1 MATPLEFS
9 PSSLALLPNLA
20 FSPPIGIYI
29 ALWLDPVGMAE
40 ELDIPSVLTAA
51 QAMTPRKYLG
61 YVHVVR
67 DFPLPSRPWH
77 RCHIRFVG
85 EGMPEEQP
93 EKGILSDMCTPIEP
107 TTAHPAGREPLHPS
121 RPFPY
126 PNCYQHHFI
135 DDLVRVPTQIMQYD
149 DCVRLRPREM
159 RRHMNYE
166 NGDWV
171 IRRALVKNME
181 DREIA
186 NLNHDAENS
195 GVPPAM
201 EVDGEDHATDSDGHE
216 ESDDKQGRSITPVS
230 RSEIGSVSD
239 DMEMSDSDGSSF
251 EVRSRDSLQEDS
263 DDSGDPPDFMQVL
276 ALVMTAGDKL
286 DMDIDILPLV
296 RISLDLTEGGKFEDP
311 RGFLEEVAT
320 MTQLIQQA
328 RTNIIRE
335 YKARNPPMATPQM
348 QRGTNLEQCFED
360 SMETVN
366 VTPPESIH
374 VENPVQAALLTD
386 SSSVVDPAAQDG
398 APEGLV
404 RGRTAA
410 THAGDIDISQNA
422 AHIATESAD
431 HMHEPATA
439 MARGLMSIR
448 RLVQTGRD
456 IVKLPHI
463 SAKDLKPV
471 AIVRA
476 SRQRC
481 SALVGRIRRVLRLR
495 KGRDVPH

>member
-1 MATPLEFS
+1 MATSHEFS

-93 EKGILSDMCTPIEP
+93 HKGILPDMCTPIEP
-107 TTAHPAGREPLHPS
+107 NDAHPAGREPLHPS

-135 DDLVRVPTQIMQYD
+135 DKLVRVPTHIIQYD
-149 DCVRLRPREM
+149 NCVRLRPREM

-166 NGDWV
+166 NGDWI
-171 IRRALVKNME
+171 IRRALVKEME
-181 DREIA
+181 DREVLSPEVIVP
-186 NLNHDAENS
+186 DDEENA

-201 EVDGEDHATDSDGHE
+201 EIDGEDQAADTARHE
-216 ESDDKQGRSITPVS
+216 ESV
-230 RSEIGSVSD
+230 
-239 DMEMSDSDGSSF
+239 
-251 EVRSRDSLQEDS
+251 QEDG
-263 DDSGDPPDFMQVL
+263 DDSGDPPDLMQAL
-276 ALVMTAGDKL
+276 AIVMTAGDRL
-286 DMDIDILPLV
+286 NMDIDTLPLV

-311 RGFLEEVAT
+311 RGFLKEVAA
-320 MTQLIQQA
+320 MTELIQQA

-348 QRGTNLEQCFED
+348 QSDTKPEQSFED
-360 SMETVN
+360 SMETAN
-366 VTPPESIH
+366 VAPPESTH
-374 VENPVQAALLTD
+374 VESFVQDALVEDL
-386 SSSVVDPAAQDG
+386 SSVVDPAAQDG

-404 RGRTAA
+404 RRNTAA
-410 THAGDIDISQNA
+410 THPGDTDISQNA
-422 AHIATESAD
+422 ANAATESAD

-439 MARGLMSIR
+439 MARGLIR
-448 RLVQTGRD
+448 
-456 IVKLPHI
+456 
-463 SAKDLKPV
+463 SV
-471 AIVRA
+471 AWCKREGT
-476 SRQRC
+476 S
-481 SALVGRIRRVLRLR
+481 
-495 KGRDVPH
+495 

>member
-1 MATPLEFS
+1 MMKPTLIHEQIPDIITFLTHVNMIRKFAHSKAIAVLKWNEHYVRHPQPDIVTLTKDDCLLLESLAIDSDDAQQMFRQIVNDLSRLDVCRSYLYSESNTIWTSRMNLYFPGQFPLFGQTEQDAERIRKTYLFHYDLTDKEKEEVRATGMHCAEYIRDAASFQENAADYCASRGTRGSRIWSFTQQQAPAKGLVRSLVNASPSRLHVPMCVRSCLRHRMVTPLEFS

-40 ELDIPSVLTAA
+40 ELNISSVLTAA

-93 EKGILSDMCTPIEP
+93 EKGILPDMCTPIEP

-135 DDLVRVPTQIMQYD
+135 DDLVRVPTQIIQYD

-171 IRRALVKNME
+171 IRRALVKDME
-181 DREIA
+181 DREVA
-186 NLNHDAENS
+186 SPNHDAENS
-195 GVPPAM
+195 GVPPAI

-216 ESDDKQGRSITPVS
+216 ESV
-230 RSEIGSVSD
+230 
-239 DMEMSDSDGSSF
+239 
-251 EVRSRDSLQEDS
+251 QEDA

-276 ALVMTAGDKL
+276 ALVMTAGDRL

-320 MTQLIQQA
+320 MTQ
-328 RTNIIRE
+328 
-335 YKARNPPMATPQM
+335 
-348 QRGTNLEQCFED
+348 
-360 SMETVN
+360 
-366 VTPPESIH
+366 
-374 VENPVQAALLTD
+374 
-386 SSSVVDPAAQDG
+386 
-398 APEGLV
+398 
-404 RGRTAA
+404 
-410 THAGDIDISQNA
+410 
-422 AHIATESAD
+422 
-431 HMHEPATA
+431 
-439 MARGLMSIR
+439 
-448 RLVQTGRD
+448 
-456 IVKLPHI
+456 
-463 SAKDLKPV
+463 
-471 AIVRA
+471 
-476 SRQRC
+476 
-481 SALVGRIRRVLRLR
+481 
-495 KGRDVPH
+495 